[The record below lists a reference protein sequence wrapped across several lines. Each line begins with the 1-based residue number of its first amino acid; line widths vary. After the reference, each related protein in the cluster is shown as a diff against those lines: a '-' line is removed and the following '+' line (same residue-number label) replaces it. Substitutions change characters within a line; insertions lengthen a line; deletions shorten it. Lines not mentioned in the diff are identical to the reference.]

1 MMSKRKPDRRPSKSR
16 SRGTP
21 NSPIGNP
28 AEVLTVGWMLTIVT
42 VIACELGW
50 LASLGAASL
59 WPESAAPA
67 ALGAVLLLAALLS
80 WLIAMGLLPV
90 VLKLR
95 SEPPPASIIWF
106 AVALGAL
113 PLGVMVSRALG

>member
-1 MMSKRKPDRRPSKSR
+1 MSKRKPDRRPTKSR
-16 SRGTP
+16 PEPAGD
-21 NSPIGNP
+21 SPIGSP
-28 AEVLTVGWMLTIVT
+28 AEVLTVGWMLTVIT

-50 LASLGAASL
+50 LASLGAAYT
-59 WPESAAPA
+59 WPGSAAPP

-80 WLIAMGLLPV
+80 WLIAMALLPV
-90 VLKLR
+90 VLRLR
-95 SEPPPASIIWF
+95 SEPPPSSIIWF

>member
-1 MMSKRKPDRRPSKSR
+1 
-16 SRGTP
+16 
-21 NSPIGNP
+21 
-28 AEVLTVGWMLTIVT
+28 MLTIVT

-50 LASLGAASL
+50 LASLAAASV

-80 WLIAMGLLPV
+80 WLIAMALLPV
-90 VLKLR
+90 LLKLR
-95 SEPPPASIIWF
+95 SEPPPSSIIWF

-113 PLGVMVSRALG
+113 PLGVMISRALG

>member
-1 MMSKRKPDRRPSKSR
+1 
-16 SRGTP
+16 
-21 NSPIGNP
+21 
-28 AEVLTVGWMLTIVT
+28 MLTIVT

-50 LASLGAASL
+50 LASLGASSI

-80 WLIAMGLLPV
+80 WLIAMALLPV